1 MTLTNI
7 KLEIEEGLI
16 KSITTFPEGVCVV
29 TGETGTVFRNAYIL
43 PGMTDSHCHLWGLG
57 MMRKILTFDDCKSEQ
72 DCIEKAE
79 SQPFYRS
86 NWIFGR
92 GWNQENWEN
101 SNLPTL
107 EHLDKAFPDKPCYFI
122 RVDGHAAW
130 VNSKALEIAGISKE
144 TKDPVGGA
152 ILRYDDGTP
161 NGVLVDSAML
171 LAEKLIPDFSDE
183 QYQEFISIAQDLCI
197 QVGITAVHDM
207 DVSPKLVDIIHKM
220 NSSNELKI
228 RIYSHISAQN
238 DEYIN
243 AGITPYIS
251 DFFNVVGIKLFSD
264 GALGSRG
271 AALLSDYADE
281 AGNKGLLILDK
292 MQMAEKAEI
301 AIQKGFDIAIHA
313 IGDRANREV
322 LDAYQILRQ
331 KFGKFSNKLRIEHA
345 QIVADEDIQR
355 FRELNVIASVQP
367 IHYIGDEKM
376 ALARLGREIFDKH
389 GYPWQKFLKNSVEI
403 IAGSDFPIESHN
415 PFLGLSAFLTRQN
428 LEGGEIQNPE
438 ERLNLFDAIKS
449 YTLTPAKVVNSSTG
463 LLRVGYK
470 ADFVIT
476 NSNIGSK
483 SQIHE
488 TSVEAV
494 YVGGNL
500 KYSRS

>member
-1 MTLTNI
+1 MTLSNI
-7 KLEIEEGLI
+7 KIELKDGLI
-16 KSITTFPEGVCVV
+16 KSITPFDEGVCVV
-29 TGETGTVFRNAYIL
+29 TGDTGTVFRNAYVS
-43 PGMTDSHCHLWGLG
+43 PGITDSHCHLWGLG
-57 MMRKILTFDDCKSEQ
+57 MMQKILTFDDCKSEK

-92 GWNQENWEN
+92 GWNQENW
-101 SNLPTL
+101 SKSGLPTL
-107 EHLDKAFPDKPCYFI
+107 ELLDKAFPDKPCYFI

-130 VNSKALEIAGISKE
+130 VNSKALEIAGISKD

-183 QYQEFISIAQDLCI
+183 QYQDFISIAQDLCI
-197 QVGITAVHDM
+197 ETGITAVHDM
-207 DVSPKLVDIIHKM
+207 DVSPKLVEIFHKM
-220 NSSNELKI
+220 NSNNELKI
-228 RIYSHISAQN
+228 RVFSHVSAQN
-238 DEYIN
+238 DEYID
-243 AGITPYIS
+243 AGIKPIIS
-251 DFFNVVGIKLFSD
+251 EFFNIVGIKLFSD

-271 AALLSDYADE
+271 AALLSDYADDD
-281 AGNKGLLILDK
+281 GNRGLLIFDK

-301 AIQKGFDIAIHA
+301 AIQQGFDIAIHA

-322 LDAYQILRQ
+322 LDAYQILRE

-345 QIVADEDIQR
+345 QIVAEEDIPR

-389 GYPWQKFLKNSVEI
+389 GYPWQKLLKNGVEI

-428 LEGGEIQNPE
+428 LDGGEIQNPA

-476 NSNIGSK
+476 NSNISSK

-494 YVGGNL
+494 YLGGEM

>member
-57 MMRKILTFDDCKSEQ
+57 MMRKILTFDDCNSEKN
-72 DCIEKAE
+72 CIEKAE
-79 SQPFYRS
+79 SQPFFRS

-92 GWNQENWEN
+92 GWNQENWKN

-107 EHLDKAFPDKPCYFI
+107 EHLDKAFPDNPCYFI

-171 LAEKLIPDFSDE
+171 LAEKLIPDFSEE

-207 DVSPKLVDIIHKM
+207 DVSPKLVDIFRKM

-238 DEYIN
+238 DEYID

-331 KFGKFSNKLRIEHA
+331 KFGNFRNKLRIEHA
-345 QIVADEDIQR
+345 QIVAEEDIPR

-389 GYPWQKFLKNSVEI
+389 GYPWQKFLKNGVEI